1 MSSITTVVNILFFT
15 STHNNSYIITCIM
28 YCLKV
33 GIKIIFLIKNGIL
46 FTMSDDN
53 NVDLGDILIND
64 GKVINIASTI
74 DSYDFSYQNLYY
86 ACRYHLREGIKMINA
101 VKLCNVD
108 QHISMQFFVDSKYD

>member
-74 DSYDFSYQNLYY
+74 DSYEFSDTKIFIMR
-86 ACRYHLREGIKMINA
+86 AAITSVR
-101 VKLCNVD
+101 V
-108 QHISMQFFVDSKYD
+108 